1 VTVLFELYGVA
12 RSRAGTDR
20 IPVAGETI
28 GAALAALEE
37 ACPSLSGS
45 VIAGGRLSEHFR
57 LSLNGRRFVSD
68 PERRLREGDRL
79 LILSAEAGG

>member
-1 VTVLFELYGVA
+1 MTVLFELYGVA

-20 IPVAGETI
+20 IPVAGGTI
-28 GAALAALEE
+28 GAALRALEG

-45 VIAGGRLSEHFR
+45 VILEGRLSEHYR

-68 PERRLREGDRL
+68 PRRRLREGDRL
-79 LILSAEAGG
+79 LLLSAEAGG